1 MRVLIG
7 DSFLGRKKKEKE
19 KDNKKEKENIEK
31 KPPLV
36 IWTSV
41 RYLFHFFR

>member
-7 DSFLGRKKKEKE
+7 DSFLGRKKKEK
-19 KDNKKEKENIEK
+19 DNRKEKENIEK

-36 IWTSV
+36 I
-41 RYLFHFFR
+41 